1 MQLASYQ
8 PNIYLDV
15 AHNEPAAAHLK
26 AHLGTY
32 LSSKGRKVAVI
43 AMLKDKDIEGVLA
56 TLKDSFDAFYVATLN
71 TARGESQERLYNYLN
86 DHVDHEKVHLYKC
99 DTVAKAIDQAQ
110 HDCACEDTII
120 VMGSFV
126 TVSEASDFLHVN

>member
-56 TLKDSFDAFYVATLN
+56 TLKDSLHAFYVATLKYC
-71 TARGESQERLYNYLN
+71 AWREHSHYIIISMIILIMRRYNFISVIL
-86 DHVDHEKVHLYKC
+86 
-99 DTVAKAIDQAQ
+99 
-110 HDCACEDTII
+110 
-120 VMGSFV
+120 
-126 TVSEASDFLHVN
+126 